1 MSTSIRLVLAS
12 TFAAGVLLTGCAKEQ
27 TTRPQPSTT
36 VTGATSPR
44 AATHKTT
51 TAPRA
56 TTRAEDTSDAG
67 LPERT
72 GIPACDD
79 YLSSY
84 LACHR
89 AAAIFTPDQLPLR
102 YEAMRTN
109 LLRDSQNPDVRPQ
122 LAERCNSL
130 ARSLRN
136 ALHGKS
142 CAASPAPA
150 ESSP

>member
-12 TFAAGVLLTGCAKEQ
+12 TFAAGVLLTGCARQE
-27 TTRPQPSTT
+27 TTRPQTSTT
-36 VTGATSPR
+36 ATGATSPR